1 MSTTP
6 RPIALFSRRHFPSRR
21 YVVQSAVLLGAVVCL
36 AAVSVISAADAPT
49 KAAKK
54 SWKETK
60 SALIQSDFPYQK
72 ACIGAKF
79 PANNKANKGIA
90 MILGNEAFMCF
101 DTDLLRMSAGWTS
114 GTTQGKGG
122 ATLAGFITAKG
133 VTFDGSHGGHPEVAG
148 EQKFGLRQMPGWAD
162 KDGSFKDPRA
172 EPFGPLPRTWCRWD
186 GMHVVGPDL
195 VLAYTVHNTKILE
208 QPGSVEK
215 DGETAFVRT
224 FKIDATK
231 SALTMAVCEVEG
243 ASAKADGTRAT
254 LTAGELATIAAL
266 GGAPAGVT
274 LAVTATN
281 RLVLNI
287 PAGTPAS
294 LFKLVLWRGA
304 AGAADKFAALVT
316 GAPAMVDYSKG
327 GPKHWP
333 EPVITTGVLASTSTP
348 DGAYVTDMLTPP
360 VPNPWNRR
368 VRFGGLDF
376 FSDGKRA
383 ALSTWDGDIWIVSG
397 INDKLDKL
405 TWTRFASG
413 GFETLGL
420 KIVDDVIYTTGRD
433 QITRYIDSNY
443 DGEADYYEN
452 FNNEITSSPGFHEF
466 VFDLHTDSDGNFY
479 TAKAGPVKGGG
490 RGFGGGGGNG
500 DVSAHAGC
508 ILKIDK
514 YGEKLTVFATG
525 FRAPNGIGVGPD
537 GQVTTGDNEGTWV
550 PMCPI
555 NWVKPGGFHGVEDL
569 AHGKD
574 VKAFIPPLC
583 WLPKNWDNS
592 GGGQAWVTSDKWGPF
607 KGEML
612 HTSYGQSSL
621 YLVVKEEVN
630 GLMQGGVVKFP
641 LKFTSSAMRPR
652 FNPVDGQLYNA
663 GLRGWQSNAAKE
675 GGLDRIRYTGKPVQ
689 MVSGLKVTKSAVA
702 LTFTTA
708 LDKAAAEDLQNYKG
722 ERWNYKRTSNYGSP
736 EFSVADPEK
745 KGHDKLEFK
754 SAKLSADGKTV
765 TLEITGL
772 KPVMQ
777 QSIGFSNLK
786 TASGTTLTA
795 QVMHTINA
803 IP

>member
-1 MSTTP
+1 M
-6 RPIALFSRRHFPSRR
+6 
-21 YVVQSAVLLGAVVCL
+21 QSAAAAVLSASCLGAL
-36 AAVSVISAADAPT
+36 AADAA

-60 SALIQSDFPYQK
+60 SNLIQSDFPFQK

-79 PANNKANKGIA
+79 PANNKANKGLA
-90 MILGNEAFMCF
+90 LILGNEAFMCF

-114 GTTQGKGG
+114 GAAQGKGG
-122 ATLAGFITAKG
+122 STVAGFISAKG

-148 EQKFGLRQMPGWAD
+148 DQKFGLRQMPGWAD
-162 KDGSFKDPRA
+162 QNGAFKDPRK

-186 GMHVVGPDL
+186 GNYTIGPDV
-195 VLAYTVHNTKILE
+195 VLAYTVHGTKIFE

-215 DGETAFVRT
+215 DGETGFVRT
-224 FKIDATK
+224 FKIEANKT
-231 SALTMAVCEVEG
+231 ALTMAVCEVEG
-243 ASAKADGTRAT
+243 ATGKSDGARAT
-254 LTAGELATIAAL
+254 LEANSLVTLAAL
-266 GGAPAGVT
+266 GGAPAGVKLELSEGT
-274 LAVTATN
+274 
-281 RLVLNI
+281 RVLLKI
-287 PAGTPAS
+287 PAGTVAS
-294 LFKLVLWRGA
+294 VFKLTLWRGA
-304 AGAADKFAALVT
+304 AEAAGKFAALAE
-316 GAPAMVDYSKG
+316 GAPKIVDHTKG
-327 GPKHWP
+327 GPAHWP
-333 EPVITTGVLASTSTP
+333 EPVVTKGVLAKTTSP
-348 DGAYVTDMLTPP
+348 DSAYVTDELTPP

-376 FSDGKRA
+376 FADGKRA
-383 ALSTWDGDIWIVSG
+383 ALSTWDGDVWIVSG
-397 INDKLDKL
+397 IDDTLEKLS
-405 TWTRFASG
+405 WRRFASG

-433 QITRYIDSNY
+433 QITRYVDLNN
-443 DGEADYYEN
+443 DGEADFYEN

-500 DVSAHAGC
+500 EISEHAGC
-508 ILKIDK
+508 VLKIDK
-514 YGEKLTVFATG
+514 YGEKLSVYATG
-525 FRAPNGIGVGPD
+525 VRAPNGIGVSPD

-555 NWVKPGGFHGVEDL
+555 NWVKPGSFLGVEDL
-569 AHGKD
+569 AHGRD
-574 VKAFIPPLC
+574 VKTFTQPLC

-592 GGGQAWVTSDKWGPF
+592 GGGQAWVTSAKWGPF

-621 YLVVKEEVN
+621 YLVLKEEVK
-630 GLMQGGVVKFP
+630 GQMQGGVVKFP
-641 LKFTSSAMRPR
+641 LKFISSAMRPR

-675 GGLDRIRYTGKPVQ
+675 GGLDRIRFTGKPVQ
-689 MVSGLKVTKSAVA
+689 MVAGLKVTAGRVA
-702 LTFTTA
+702 LTFTVP
-708 LDKAAAEDLQNYKG
+708 LDKAAAEDTQNYNG

-736 EFSVADPEK
+736 ELSVENPEK
-745 KGHDKLEFK
+745 KGHDKLEIK

-765 TLEITGL
+765 TLEIPDL

-777 QSIGFSNLK
+777 QMIGFRNVK
-786 TASGTTLTA
+786 TATGAVLTA
-795 QVMHTINA
+795 QVMHTINV